1 MCLKEVPKKCNHAES
16 TIRSHIFLPSLNI
29 KYFAWRNCILNIPVK
44 RFLSPAQCHVS
55 FSWMTKCFS
64 YHDYCYFSKNEKQK
78 KNMNSS
84 TNQLNSFTDYQGAQ
98 NIWQS
103 WLPFKLHGYTRK
115 TEKCSNINN
124 KKWHAIWLC
133 GHFHEIYRKAS
144 ED

>member
-1 MCLKEVPKKCNHAES
+1 MTPCVVFIPSNASWWHIASCIKVTGFNENYSSFVYIRRGELLFTFWSKDRTQCLLVTFRMCLKEVPKKCNHAES

-78 KNMNSS
+78 SS
-84 TNQLNSFTDYQGAQ
+84 VFISKSL
-98 NIWQS
+98 
-103 WLPFKLHGYTRK
+103 
-115 TEKCSNINN
+115 
-124 KKWHAIWLC
+124 
-133 GHFHEIYRKAS
+133 
-144 ED
+144 